1 MATVLKAYG
10 DRFESLWRP
19 FESPFVFRV
28 IFIQILDVSTV
39 MNANIIQQI
48 TIDCLAS
55 KEQKKQMASLN
66 NDTHLYNKKD
76 KRFYRRRILNL
87 TKEMLLNNESDDLL
101 WDVKEAFNNYVKTCI
116 GYFKIKDETDIIQED
131 YREDLLLDEITVKQ
145 LNESDD
151 IVSPEEADKLMMR
164 SIKLNK
170 LPLDDFVTVVRTKPI
185 KEIILPKQKDIN
197 LKDEK
202 LKQKGIL
209 KKGIEKK
216 NNIHKPY
223 KEENENK
230 KEDIS

>member
-1 MATVLKAYG
+1 
-10 DRFESLWRP
+10 
-19 FESPFVFRV
+19 
-28 IFIQILDVSTV
+28 
-39 MNANIIQQI
+39 MNSNIIQQI

-55 KEQKKQMASLN
+55 KEQKKQMISCGN
-66 NDTHLYNKKD
+66 GTNSYNKKD

-87 TKEMLLNNESDDLL
+87 TKEMLLNNYSDDLL

-131 YREDLLLDEITVKQ
+131 YREDLLLDELTAKQ

-170 LPLDDFVTVVRTKPI
+170 LPLDDFVTVVRTKPV
-185 KEIILPKQKDIN
+185 KNIILPQQKEIN
-197 LKDEK
+197 LQDEK
-202 LKQKGIL
+202 LKQKGITQ
-209 KKGIEKK
+209 KGITQKGIAQKGIEKK

-223 KEENENK
+223 KGDNENQK
-230 KEDIS
+230 DTT